1 MSLSSDQD
9 QPGSQEPHSSMM
21 GSQKSASAATD
32 HIAQSDRPPSSSAP
46 PALDRESLADKK
58 SDDNPPSLRA
68 TPEPQEPKS
77 DFIIT
82 LKQDTTKEQFEAYKQ
97 QLLDQGSEI
106 RHEYFSIILKG
117 FAVALRPSMLQSF
130 QQDPLVKDIEMDQ
143 KVHI

>member
-1 MSLSSDQD
+1 MSLSSDQA
-9 QPGSQEPHSSMM
+9 QPASQEPHSLMT
-21 GSQKSASAATD
+21 GSQKTASATD
-32 HIAQSDRPPSSSAP
+32 HMGDSDLPPSSSAP
-46 PALDRESLADKK
+46 APDRESQADK
-58 SDDNPPSLRA
+58 SDDNPPSIRA
-68 TPEPQEPKS
+68 TPEPQEPKT

-130 QQDPLVKDIEMDQ
+130 HQDPLVKDIEMDQ